1 MGLWP
6 AKKRQYNPPNNI
18 GIMEKKMETTTAYW
32 AYIEVREKKMETTG
46 VLGTILGHANKAP
59 VRPSSGRFGR
69 CQVAGTNV
77 M

>member
-1 MGLWP
+1 M
-6 AKKRQYNPPNNI
+6 AREKRQYNPNNI

-32 AYIEVREKKMETTG
+32 AYIEVMEKKMETTG
-46 VLGTILGHANKAP
+46 ILGIILGHANKAP
-59 VRPSSGRFGR
+59 VRSSSGRFGR